1 MKFTYSLEIECT
13 PALPFTPLS
22 DADKVAFS
30 RIMAKY
36 FVQSVEKLGTAFMKI
51 TLTELPVSTPEP
63 QAPIL

>member
-36 FVQSVEKLGTAFMKI
+36 FVQSVEELGTAFMKI
-51 TLTELPVSTPEP
+51 TLTEIHSPAPEP
-63 QAPIL
+63 QSTIL